1 MKAAVQ
7 LINQRGSAVPVRQR
21 AAMPVY
27 RGVLHIREARVPAL
41 GRIVA
46 TAELYSSTEP
56 VPQPLI
62 PMLLD
67 ADVLFL
73 KDSQM
78 RIRGFE
84 YVDGIQYGQ
93 TWDIRVL

>member
-7 LINQRGSAVPVRQR
+7 LINQRGSAIPARQR

-27 RGVLHIREARVPAL
+27 KGVLHIREARVPAL

-46 TAELYSSTEP
+46 TAELYSSTES
-56 VPQPLI
+56 VKQPLI
-62 PMLLD
+62 PMLMD

-73 KDSQM
+73 RDTQM

-93 TWDIRVL
+93 TWDIKVL